1 MYEKPDQD
9 GLGRMPCDS
18 LKDLW
23 ITKFLYRSS
32 TSMMSLQNLRR
43 LVLHDSDF
51 CELLPALGNLRCLD
65 ILEIRWMG
73 CVKKNEKEEKIR
85 TDDGNGLCYSHP
97 PLLAKLED
105 LLREAMSSGYIQ
117 LLQSYAQHHII
128 FCEKAVHIN
137 ST

>member
-23 ITKFLYRSS
+23 MTKFLYRSS

-51 CELLPALGNLRCLD
+51 WCE
-65 ILEIRWMG
+65 
-73 CVKKNEKEEKIR
+73 KNEKEEKIR